1 MTQVLSNT
9 LYTTTAVVS
18 IFFILLS
25 RWMQGE
31 PIELATTY
39 SVFSL
44 IFVLCLTVNSLTF
57 IGTIALSSLQAIL
70 NRYGQVMGLA
80 EKETVTTSAKSDSP
94 VHVKLEGCS
103 FAWQKEPIITNLSVE
118 LASSELMIVIGA
130 VGCGKTTLLHS
141 LMHETVRTE
150 GQHSQKGTTA
160 YVEQEPFIFSAS
172 IKENILL
179 GLPLDENRL

>member
-1 MTQVLSNT
+1 
-9 LYTTTAVVS
+9 
-18 IFFILLS
+18 
-25 RWMQGE
+25 
-31 PIELATTY
+31 
-39 SVFSL
+39 
-44 IFVLCLTVNSLTF
+44 
-57 IGTIALSSLQAIL
+57 
-70 NRYGQVMGLA
+70 MGLA
-80 EKETVTTSAKSDSP
+80 EKETVTTSAKSDST

-103 FAWQKEPIITNLSVE
+103 FAWRKEPIITNLSVE